1 MYYNT
6 TGSGNIAQGFQA
18 LAVNTTGA
26 SNVALGYKAGAANQ
40 TGSGNVFIG
49 SGAGANET
57 GSGTLYI
64 DNTDTATPLIKG
76 DFSANELTVNGSMTV
91 TGALTADV
99 INDTSG
105 NRFIRR
111 DATTGAIHIGQN
123 SMVFD
128 DASGAVGNGSDIMS
142 SSVGR
147 IQIGKST
154 SDTTAFVGNVHV
166 PDPTSNESA
175 TNRRYVDSAALMA
188 ATLDTRLPPS
198 GASKRLS
205 VSSAHMHGQS
215 ATSIN
220 FVGVT
225 QHKDRPVDF
234 SLGVATSTIETMGKV
249 SVGISW

>member
-1 MYYNT
+1 ML
-6 TGSGNIAQGFQA
+6 
-18 LAVNTTGA
+18 LAIKLV
-26 SNVALGYKAGAANQ
+26 Q
-40 TGSGNVFIG
+40 Q
-49 SGAGANET
+49 
-57 GSGTLYI
+57 I
-64 DNTDTATPLIKG
+64 DNSATTTPLIKG

-154 SDTTAFVGNVHV
+154 SDTTTFVGNVHV

-225 QHKDRPVDF
+225 KHKDRPVDF